1 MLADAEPD
9 ITAIMRRR
17 GGQRT
22 RAEFGGGARVIV
34 VSEFGDDGVQGSVL
48 GEELS
53 FAGLEFA
60 DSAVG
65 LVESVVECDE
75 SGSRRRHGISS

>member
-1 MLADAEPD
+1 
-9 ITAIMRRR
+9 MRRR

-60 DSAVG
+60 DSLVG

-75 SGSRRRHGISS
+75 SGSCWRHGISS

>member
-1 MLADAEPD
+1 
-9 ITAIMRRR
+9 
-17 GGQRT
+17 
-22 RAEFGGGARVIV
+22 
-34 VSEFGDDGVQGSVL
+34 VQGSGL

-65 LVESVVECDE
+65 LVELVVECDE
-75 SGSRRRHGISS
+75 SGSCRRHGISS

>member
-1 MLADAEPD
+1 VLADAEPD
-9 ITAIMRRR
+9 STAIMRRR

-22 RAEFGGGARVIV
+22 RGEFGGDARVF

-65 LVESVVECDE
+65 LVE
-75 SGSRRRHGISS
+75 

>member
-1 MLADAEPD
+1 LRRRTQALACVLADAEPA

-22 RAEFGGGARVIV
+22 RAEFGGGARVF

-65 LVESVVECDE
+65 LVE
-75 SGSRRRHGISS
+75 